1 MTRYAR
7 IDEGLVVEIIE
18 TDLDITTLYHP
29 ALIWVPCDNNVQY
42 GWSWDGQIFIPA
54 LSTSTSL

>member
-42 GWSWDGQIFIPA
+42 GWSWDGQIFIP
-54 LSTSTSL
+54 STSL